1 MIVPI
6 NLEMRKGEV
15 GKWGRGYGV
24 RDVDE
29 VSTQTKQN
37 KKYVSDVVLLD
48 VILLQYII
56 RV

>member
-1 MIVPI
+1 M
-6 NLEMRKGEV
+6 
-15 GKWGRGYGV
+15 KWGRGYMYGV
-24 RDVDE
+24 RDVDVDE